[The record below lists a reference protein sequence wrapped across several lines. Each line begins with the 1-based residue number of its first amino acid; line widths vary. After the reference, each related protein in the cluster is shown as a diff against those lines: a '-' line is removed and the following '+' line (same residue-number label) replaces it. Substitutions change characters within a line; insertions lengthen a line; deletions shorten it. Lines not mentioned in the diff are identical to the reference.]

1 LTILLFIDT
10 LIVNRYDM
18 KTEFP
23 KIKKESIDTLQIN
36 IGYKC
41 NQACKHCHVN
51 SSPSRTEM
59 MSEEILDLIPKII
72 KKFKIK
78 TLDITGGAPEM
89 NPNFKKLV
97 LDLKNQNINIIDR
110 CNLTIFFEKGYEDL
124 PTFLAENK
132 VIITASLP
140 CYEKENVEKQRGSG
154 VFDKSISAIKILNNL
169 GYGETDTGLQLNLV
183 YNPINPT
190 LPPPQEK
197 LEIDYKKVLYDKYNI
212 TFNKLYTI
220 TNMPINRYADFL
232 KMTGELDKYFELLA
246 NNFNQQ
252 NLKNLM
258 CKKTLSV
265 DWEGQIYD
273 CDFNQQLKLK
283 SLKGPK
289 NLYDLLNYSSSFNY
303 QIAAKNHC
311 FACTAGAGSSCGG
324 SLS

>member
-1 LTILLFIDT
+1 MTNLVFIDT
-10 LIVNRYDM
+10 LQVKRYFM
-18 KTEFP
+18 KNEFP
-23 KIKKESIDTLQIN
+23 DIKKESIDTLQIN

-59 MSEEILDLIPKII
+59 MSERILDLIPKII
-72 KKFKIK
+72 KKFNIK

-97 LDLKNQNINIIDR
+97 LSLKNQDINIIDR

-124 PTFLAENK
+124 PNFLAENK

-140 CYEKENVEKQRGSG
+140 CYEKENVENQRGSG
-154 VFDKSISAIKILNNL
+154 VFDKSINAIKILNNL
-169 GYGETDTGLQLNLV
+169 GYGKTNTELELNLV

-190 LPPPQEK
+190 LPPAQDK
-197 LEIDYKKVLYDKYNI
+197 LEKDYKKVLFEKYKI

-232 KMTGELDKYFELLA
+232 KMTGELEKYFELLA

-258 CKKTLSV
+258 CKKTLSI
-265 DWEGQIYD
+265 DWEGHIYD

-283 SLKGPK
+283 SVSGPK
-289 NLYDLLNYSSSFNY
+289 NLYDLLNYASSFDY

-311 FACTAGAGSSCGG
+311 FACTAGSGSSCGG

>member
-1 LTILLFIDT
+1 
-10 LIVNRYDM
+10 M
-18 KTEFP
+18 KTVFP

-51 SSPSRTEM
+51 SSPTRTEM

-72 KKFKIK
+72 NKFNIK
-78 TLDITGGAPEM
+78 NLDITGGAPEM
-89 NPNFKKLV
+89 NPNFKKLI
-97 LDLKNQNINIIDR
+97 LSLKNQHINIIDR

-124 PTFLAENK
+124 PNFLAENK

-140 CYEKENVEKQRGSG
+140 CYEKENVEKQRGTG
-154 VFDKSISAIKILNNL
+154 VFDKSINAIKILNNL
-169 GYGETDTGLQLNLV
+169 GYGKTDTGLQLNLV

-190 LPPPQEK
+190 LPPPQDK
-197 LEIDYKKVLYDKYNI
+197 LEADYKKALYEKYNI
-212 TFNKLYTI
+212 TFNSLYTI

-232 KMTGELDKYFELLA
+232 KMTGELEKYFDLLA

-252 NLKNLM
+252 NLRNLM
-258 CKKTLSV
+258 CKKTLSI

-283 SLKGPK
+283 SVSGPK
-289 NLYDLLNYSSSFNY
+289 NLYELLNYSSSFDY

>member
-1 LTILLFIDT
+1 
-10 LIVNRYDM
+10 M
-18 KTEFP
+18 KTAFP
-23 KIKKESIDTLQIN
+23 NIKKEFIDTLQIN

-59 MSEEILDLIPKII
+59 MSEEILNLIPKII
-72 KKFKIK
+72 KKFNIK

-97 LDLKNQNINIIDR
+97 LSLKNQNINIIDR

-124 PTFLAENK
+124 PDFLAENN

-154 VFDKSISAIKILNNL
+154 VFDKSINAIKILNKL
-169 GYGETDTGLQLNLV
+169 GYGINETGLQLNLV

-197 LEIDYKKVLYDKYNI
+197 LETDYKNILYEKYNI
-212 TFNKLYTI
+212 TFNNLYTI

-232 KMTGELDKYFELLA
+232 KMTGELEKYFELLA
-246 NNFNQQ
+246 NNFNQN

-258 CKKTLSV
+258 CKKTISV

-283 SLKGPK
+283 SLNGPK
-289 NLYDLLNYSSSFNY
+289 NLYELLNYSSPFNY
-303 QIAAKNHC
+303 QIAAKSHC

>member
-1 LTILLFIDT
+1 
-10 LIVNRYDM
+10 M
-18 KTEFP
+18 KTSFP
-23 KIKKESIDTLQIN
+23 NIRKESIDTLQIN

-59 MSEEILDLIPKII
+59 MSEKILDLIPKII
-72 KKFKIK
+72 KKFNIK

-89 NPNFKKLV
+89 NPNFKKLI
-97 LDLKNQNINIIDR
+97 LSLKNQ
-110 CNLTIFFEKGYEDL
+110 
-124 PTFLAENK
+124 
-132 VIITASLP
+132 
-140 CYEKENVEKQRGSG
+140 
-154 VFDKSISAIKILNNL
+154 DKSINAIKILNNL
-169 GYGETDTGLQLNLV
+169 GYGKNNTELELNLV

-190 LPPPQEK
+190 LPPAQDK
-197 LEIDYKKVLYDKYNI
+197 LEKDYKKVLFEKYKI

-232 KMTGELDKYFELLA
+232 KMTGELEKYFELLA
-246 NNFNQQ
+246 KNFNQR

-258 CKKTLSV
+258 CKKTLSI

-283 SLKGPK
+283 SESGPK
-289 NLYDLLNYSSSFNY
+289 NLYELLNYSSSFNY
-303 QIAAKNHC
+303 PIAAKKHC

>member
-1 LTILLFIDT
+1 
-10 LIVNRYDM
+10 M
-18 KTEFP
+18 KTAFP
-23 KIKKESIDTLQIN
+23 NIKKEFIDTLQIN

-59 MSEEILDLIPKII
+59 MSEEILNLIPKII
-72 KKFKIK
+72 KKFNIK

-97 LDLKNQNINIIDR
+97 LSLKNQNINIIDR

-124 PTFLAENK
+124 PDFLAENN

-154 VFDKSISAIKILNNL
+154 VFDKSINAIKILNKL
-169 GYGETDTGLQLNLV
+169 GYGINETGLQLNLV

-197 LEIDYKKVLYDKYNI
+197 LETDYKNILYEKYNI
-212 TFNKLYTI
+212 TFNNLYTI

-232 KMTGELDKYFELLA
+232 KMTGELEKYFELLA
-246 NNFNQQ
+246 NNFNQK

-283 SLKGPK
+283 SLNGPK
-289 NLYDLLNYSSSFNY
+289 NLYELLNYSSPFNY
-303 QIAAKNHC
+303 QIAAKSHC

>member
-1 LTILLFIDT
+1 
-10 LIVNRYDM
+10 M
-18 KTEFP
+18 KTSFP
-23 KIKKESIDTLQIN
+23 NIKKESIDTLQIN

-59 MSEEILDLIPKII
+59 MSEKILDLIPKIV
-72 KKFKIK
+72 KKFNIK

-89 NPNFKKLV
+89 NPNFKKLI
-97 LDLKNQNINIIDR
+97 LSLKNQDINIIDR
-110 CNLTIFFEKGYEDL
+110 CNLTIFFEKGYEYL
-124 PTFLAENK
+124 PNFLAENK
-132 VIITASLP
+132 VTITASLP

-154 VFDKSISAIKILNNL
+154 VFDKSINAIKILNNL
-169 GYGETDTGLQLNLV
+169 GYGKNNTELELNLV

-190 LPPPQEK
+190 LPPAQDK
-197 LEIDYKKVLYDKYNI
+197 LEKEYKKVLFDKYQI

-232 KMTGELDKYFELLA
+232 KMTGEFEKYFELLA
-246 NNFNQQ
+246 KNFNQQ

-258 CKKTLSV
+258 CKKTLSI

-283 SLKGPK
+283 SESGPK
-289 NLYDLLNYSSSFNY
+289 NLYELLNYSSSFNY
-303 QIAAKNHC
+303 PIAAKNHC

>member
-1 LTILLFIDT
+1 
-10 LIVNRYDM
+10 M
-18 KTEFP
+18 KTAFP
-23 KIKKESIDTLQIN
+23 NIKKEFIDTLQIN

-59 MSEEILDLIPKII
+59 MSEEILNLIPKII
-72 KKFKIK
+72 KKFNIK

-97 LDLKNQNINIIDR
+97 LSLKNQNINIIDR

-124 PTFLAENK
+124 PDFLAENN

-154 VFDKSISAIKILNNL
+154 VFDKSINAIKILNKL
-169 GYGETDTGLQLNLV
+169 GYGINETGLQLNLV

-190 LPPPQEK
+190 LPPPQKK
-197 LEIDYKKVLYDKYNI
+197 LETDYKNILYEKYNI
-212 TFNKLYTI
+212 TFNNLYTI

-232 KMTGELDKYFELLA
+232 KMTGELEKYFELLA
-246 NNFNQQ
+246 NNFNQK

-258 CKKTLSV
+258 CKKTISV

-283 SLKGPK
+283 SLNGPK
-289 NLYDLLNYSSSFNY
+289 NLYELLNYSSPFNY
-303 QIAAKNHC
+303 QIAAKSHC